1 MEMTWRLVASAT
13 LIGVCLGAVWFDLR
27 ERRIP
32 NLLTVGGLAA
42 ALLLRIPGGLESVG
56 SGLLGAAIGFGV
68 ALPFFLVG
76 GLGGGDAKLLS
87 TVGAFLGP
95 EHVWT
100 GLLVMAFSGGVL
112 ALAAIARKRA
122 FRQTAANLVT
132 IFTTFG
138 SRTFTGWKGEES
150 EAAVTL
156 DTPGVI
162 TVPYG
167 LAIAAGAMAGWFL

>member
-1 MEMTWRLVASAT
+1 MTWTWELVSSAT
-13 LIGVCLGAVWFDLR
+13 LVGVCLVAVWFDVR

-32 NLLTVGGLAA
+32 NLLTVGGFGI
-42 ALLLRIPGGLESVG
+42 ALLLRIPSGAEAIG
-56 SGLLGAAIGFGV
+56 SGLLGGLVGFGV

-76 GLGGGDAKLLS
+76 GLGGGDAKLLAA
-87 TVGAFLGP
+87 VGAFLGP
-95 EHVWT
+95 ARMWT
-100 GLLVMAFSGGVL
+100 ALLVMAFAGGL
-112 ALAAIARKRA
+112 MALAAIARRRA
-122 FRQTAANLVT
+122 FQQTAVNLVT

-138 SRTFTGWKGEES
+138 RKTFTGWKGEES

-167 LAIAAGAMAGWFL
+167 VAIAAGALAGWFM

>member
-1 MEMTWRLVASAT
+1 MTWRLVASAT
-13 LIGVCLGAVWFDLR
+13 LTGVCLGVVWFDLR

-32 NLLTVGGLAA
+32 NPLTVGGFVA
-42 ALLLRIPGGLESVG
+42 ALLLRMPGGLESVG
-56 SGLLGAAIGFGV
+56 DGLLGAAIGFGV

-76 GLGGGDAKLLS
+76 GLGGGDAKLLA

-100 GLLVMAFSGGVL
+100 GLLVMAFAGGVL
-112 ALAAIARKRA
+112 ALVAIVRKRA
-122 FRQTAANLVT
+122 FQQTVANLVT

-138 SRTFTGWKGEES
+138 RKTFTGWRGEGS

-167 LAIAAGAMAGWFL
+167 VAIAAGALAGWFL